1 LVFPQEGHLFF
12 YVDESGHT
20 GPNLFDSSQPV
31 LYYGVLSSKGDL
43 DDLCESHLSKLRS
56 RLGVKRLHA
65 AELGIGKLADIAN
78 DFNILQHRMDLRF
91 DLYQVFKLDH
101 ALISF
106 FDQVFD
112 QGLNPAITWTG
123 YWTPLRYVL
132 LVKVAYLFDLETLR
146 KAWCA
151 RIEPNDAKAESAF
164 VEVCRTIRERVVEL
178 PDARSQ
184 KLISSTL
191 EWAENNPHKI
201 HYNVRCKKD
210 IAEIT
215 PNVIGF
221 QSVMYGIGLRI
232 KEYRTQAA
240 AIVIDQQSQFNK
252 AQRTLS
258 EFYAKNRNVSFMNGP
273 GLPEID
279 YSGMPTTPI
288 SFATGNNSAGLEI
301 VDIYL
306 WIFKRF
312 LEQKEIIRELFPII
326 AFQAKR
332 GLIDEI
338 SIRGIEERWSKWF
351 ANLPEPT
358 LEQMEEAKEMI
369 AIDEARRLRKIQ
381 EGIGI

>member
-1 LVFPQEGHLFF
+1 MFF

-43 DDLCESHLSKLRS
+43 DDLCESHLSKLRY

-65 AELGIGKLADIAN
+65 AELGIGKLVDIA
-78 DFNILQHRMDLRF
+78 DDINILQHKMNLRF

-112 QGLNPAITWTG
+112 HGLNPAITWTG

-151 RIEPNDAKAESAF
+151 RIEPNDAKAL
-164 VEVCRTIRERVVEL
+164 VEVCRTLRERVVKL

-184 KLISSTL
+184 QLISDTL
-191 EWAENNPHKI
+191 KWAENNPHKI
-201 HYNVRCKKD
+201 HYNVQCKKD
-210 IAEIT
+210 IVEIT

-232 KEYRTQAA
+232 KEYNTQAA

-279 YSGMPTTPI
+279 YSGMPATPI
-288 SFATGNNSAGLEI
+288 SFGTGNNSAGLEI

-312 LEQKEIIRELFPII
+312 LEQKEITRELLSVI
-326 AFQAKR
+326 AFQANR

-338 SIRGIEERWSKWF
+338 SISGIQKRWSEWF

-358 LEQMEEAKEMI
+358 TKQVEEAKKMI
-369 AIDEARRLRKIQ
+369 AFDEERRLLRIQ
-381 EGIGI
+381 EGANS

>member
-1 LVFPQEGHLFF
+1 MFF

-20 GPNLFDSSQPV
+20 GPNLFDPSQPV
-31 LYYGVLSSKGDL
+31 LYYGVLSSKRDL
-43 DDLCESHLSKLRS
+43 DALAESHLSKLRS
-56 RLGVKRLHA
+56 KLGVRRLHA
-65 AELGIGKLADIAN
+65 AELGIGKLVEIADEIN
-78 DFNILQHRMDLRF
+78 SLQQKMDLRF

-112 QGLNPAITWTG
+112 QGMNPAITWTG

-132 LVKVAYLFDLETLR
+132 LMKVAHLFDLGTLR
-146 KAWCA
+146 KAWSA
-151 RIEPNDAKAESAF
+151 RLEINNAKAEAALI
-164 VEVCRTIRERVVEL
+164 EVCRTIRDRVADL

-184 KLISSTL
+184 QLISDTL
-191 EWAENNPHKI
+191 QWAEKNPNKI
-201 HYNVRCKKD
+201 RYNVRCKKD

-221 QSVMYGIGLRI
+221 QTVMYGIGLRI
-232 KEYRTQAA
+232 TEHKTEAS
-240 AIVIDQQSQFNK
+240 AIVVDQQSQFNK

-258 EFYAKNRNVSFMNGP
+258 EFYAKNKNVSLMNGP

-279 YSGMPTTPI
+279 FSGMPTTPI

-312 LEQKEIIRELFPII
+312 IEQKDIPMELFPII
-326 AFQAKR
+326 AFQANC
-332 GLIDEI
+332 GLMDEI
-338 SIRGIEERWSKWF
+338 SIKGIGERWSKWF
-351 ANLPEPT
+351 ENLPEPT
-358 LEQMEEAKEMI
+358 EEQTEKAKEMI
-369 AIDEARRLRKIQ
+369 AFDEARRLRKIREDAGTG
-381 EGIGI
+381 EGQDRS